1 MASTIAAITTGTGGI
16 VQTADA
22 SGNLSLLSGATTVVA
37 VTSAGVAVT
46 GTLSATGAVT
56 LTTALPVLQ
65 GGTGVTT
72 STGTGNVVLSASPTF
87 TGTPLS
93 TTAASA
99 TNTTQIATTAFAYGT
114 ASKANPGYQVLPSG
128 MIIQFGFATVAA
140 DTRTTYS
147 FPTAFPTA
155 CVGFGCGT
163 DWVGNNGWN
172 PGGGMFTSTSQYILY
187 NVDGASRSVSWMAIG
202 Y

>member
-1 MASTIAAITTGTGGI
+1 
-16 VQTADA
+16 
-22 SGNLSLLSGATTVVA
+22 
-37 VTSAGVAVT
+37 
-46 GTLSATGAVT
+46 
-56 LTTALPVLQ
+56 
-65 GGTGVTT
+65 
-72 STGTGNVVLSASPTF
+72 VVLSASPTF

-128 MIIQFGFATVAA
+128 VIIQFGYQTVSA

-147 FPTAFPTA
+147 FPIAFPTA
-155 CVGFGCGT
+155 CVGFGNGGDWQNSAEYTGT
-163 DWVGNNGWN
+163 
-172 PGGGMFTSTSQYILY
+172 GGLWTSASQYVLF
-187 NVDGASRSVSWMAIG
+187 NVWASARQIQWMAIG